1 MDEVTKWQLEQ
12 MRLQSRINAKVG
24 IKQTHGKTFSDY
36 QGKDRIKF
44 ILNELATKDIKLQG
58 QGLSKIQATTELL
71 IKIIS
76 NIRNSPEEVKFRTL
90 KKSNGTISEKI
101 AKYKNCNF
109 LLI

>member
-1 MDEVTKWQLEQ
+1 

-58 QGLSKIQATTELL
+58 QGLSKI
-71 IKIIS
+71 
-76 NIRNSPEEVKFRTL
+76 
-90 KKSNGTISEKI
+90 
-101 AKYKNCNF
+101 
-109 LLI
+109 